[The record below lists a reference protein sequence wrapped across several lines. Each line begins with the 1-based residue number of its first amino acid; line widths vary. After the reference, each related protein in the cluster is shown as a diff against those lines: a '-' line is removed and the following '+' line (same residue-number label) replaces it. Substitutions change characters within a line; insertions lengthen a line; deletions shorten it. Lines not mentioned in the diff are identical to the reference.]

1 MPAKRKSPL
10 IVAEP
15 QGRYSTRPPIVVD
28 CSVLAAILFDE
39 PDRGAAL
46 QALTG
51 RDLFAPELL
60 PNEFASVAVKKS
72 RGRSEAAIRQALE
85 DFSSLEITLHRVD
98 VGGQWRM
105 AIDHG
110 ITAYDAAYLCLAVQ
124 LRAPLATFD
133 GRLGE
138 AARQRLG
145 AG

>member
-1 MPAKRKSPL
+1 
-10 IVAEP
+10 
-15 QGRYSTRPPIVVD
+15 
-28 CSVLAAILFDE
+28 
-39 PDRGAAL
+39 
-46 QALTG
+46 
-51 RDLFAPELL
+51 
-60 PNEFASVAVKKS
+60 
-72 RGRSEAAIRQALE
+72 
-85 DFSSLEITLHRVD
+85 
-98 VGGQWRM
+98 M